1 MTSKPQ
7 HLPHQRKPVYVF
19 DTNIFVAALRSRRGA
34 SFVILNAIRQELIS
48 GAASQALLLEYTDV
62 LTRRENIEQFWADAN
77 EVNATIGAIARRF
90 TPVFIDFSYRP
101 LLSDP
106 DDEMV
111 LECAI
116 NASAD
121 SIITFNKR
129 DFLPA
134 ATRFGVDIL
143 SPNEFIQK
151 LRLVERLNQ

>member
-1 MTSKPQ
+1 M
-7 HLPHQRKPVYVF
+7 YAF

-34 SFVILNAIRQELIS
+34 SLVILSAIRQNLIF
-48 GAASQALLLEYTDV
+48 GAASQALLLEYADV
-62 LTRRENIEQFWADAN
+62 LTRRENLENFWADAN
-77 EVNATIGAIARRF
+77 EVKATLGAISRRF

-101 LLSDP
+101 LLRDP
-106 DDEMV
+106 DGEMV

-116 NASAD
+116 NAIAE

-134 ATRFGVDIL
+134 ATQFGIDIL

-151 LRLVERLNQ
+151 LRLVEKLQQ